1 MSKAKKSKGP
11 IKRIDRE
18 KVLELHDRGFGVTAI
33 ARELG
38 CSKGS
43 ISKIL
48 KALGVQVVKAN
59 VQVATRYV
67 EKKNTAADHLEHL
80 AGKLRDELDWI
91 EQTVPPKNT
100 KEYRDW
106 QDQKIKFAAEM
117 RKLIRSMG
125 DIAAKIYQAQHVQE
139 VLAIVIEEVGGESP
153 ACRRRIIERI
163 KTQRDI
169 ELTFESVGD

>member
-1 MSKAKKSKGP
+1 MSRKRKGKGRP
-11 IKRIDRE
+11 RQIDRD
-18 KVLELHDRGFGVTAI
+18 KVLELNDRGFGCSAI

-43 ISKIL
+43 VSKIL
-48 KALGVQVVKAN
+48 KALGVEVVKAN

-80 AGKLRDELDWI
+80 ANKLRDELDWI
-91 EQTVPPKNT
+91 EETVPPDNT

-125 DIAAKIYQAQHVQE
+125 DIAAKIFQAQHVEE
-139 VLAIVIEEVGGESP
+139 VLAIVIEEVGVESP
-153 ACRRRIIERI
+153 AARRRIVERL

-169 ELTFESVGD
+169 QFTLESVGS